1 MSAQPRRRV
10 IRPAALPPS
19 PGPKKPT
26 NLKPI
31 AKDHPLKLQ
40 AESTKAIVVIQLMSL
55 LDCPIPGRRD
65 TKYIEAMLSRIIDS
79 EFLLGKFLDKILPTL
94 TPEQTNILMQN
105 FETRLVQ
112 LQGERVEAE
121 RVIGI
126 PSSLPTIEM
135 PTGDK
140 GA

>member
-1 MSAQPRRRV
+1 MP
-10 IRPAALPPS
+10 
-19 PGPKKPT
+19 
-26 NLKPI
+26 LKPS

-65 TKYIEAMLSRIIDS
+65 TKYIEAMLGRIIES

-121 RVIGI
+121 RIIGI
-126 PSSLPTIEM
+126 PAALPTIEM
-135 PTGDK
+135 PTGDQ